1 MMPAE
6 SFSRAEAEAMGAFHE
21 DALSLEDVLEDQ
33 DILELIEQGVDVTDE
48 NE

>member
-1 MMPAE
+1 MRAE

-21 DALSLEDVLEDQ
+21 DALSLEDVLDDQ
-33 DILELIEQGVDVTDE
+33 DIVELIEQGVDVTDE